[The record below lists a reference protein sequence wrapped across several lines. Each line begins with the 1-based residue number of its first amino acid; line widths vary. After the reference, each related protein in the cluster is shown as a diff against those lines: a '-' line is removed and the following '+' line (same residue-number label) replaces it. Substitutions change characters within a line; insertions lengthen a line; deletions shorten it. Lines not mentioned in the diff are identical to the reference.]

1 MFPWLLQYDS
11 IVNTPHTSDPSLK
24 GIKLKLKSTLWVL
37 EGVIGAAKG
46 EEQLV
51 VTHCYNSYEP
61 QQLLDQQDSHIG
73 VTVAHLTWVINSCLI
88 ELKTQ

>member
-1 MFPWLLQYDS
+1 MFPWLLQFDS

-24 GIKLKLKSTLWVL
+24 GIKLKLIRTPPLWVL
-37 EGVIGAAKG
+37 EGVIRAAKG

-51 VTHCYNSYEP
+51 VTHSYNSYEP

-73 VTVAHLTWVINSCLI
+73 VTVTHLTWGN
-88 ELKTQ
+88 Q